1 MFLSIRSIPKVSW
14 SSNDPLNFKPKIS
27 TFLFLCIGLSIFGL
41 GEGLIMISYI
51 GNSPWQVLA
60 QGISLHVNFS
70 IGFIT
75 FLISIS
81 VLSLWIFLGQKPG
94 MGTFLNAIIIA
105 AMIDLSIAFI
115 PTPEFYI
122 SKFLML
128 VSGVLFVG
136 FGSGLYL
143 IANLGP
149 GPRDGL
155 MTGLQRKT
163 KLPIAVVRA
172 FIEITV
178 AAVGWYLGGTLGEG
192 TFLFA
197 FGIGPAVALG
207 LYIVSNFYK
216 KKLGTS

>member
-1 MFLSIRSIPKVSW
+1 MFLSIRSIPKVYW

-27 TFLFLCIGLSIFGL
+27 TFLFLCIGLSLFGL

-60 QGISLHVNFS
+60 QGIALHANFS

-105 AMIDLSIAFI
+105 AMIDLSISLI

-128 VSGVLFVG
+128 VCGVLLVG

-155 MTGLQRKT
+155 MTGLQKKT
-163 KLPIAVVRA
+163 KLPIATVRA

-178 AAVGWYLGGTLGEG
+178 ASVGWYLGGTLGEG
-192 TFLFA
+192 TLLFA

-207 LYIVSNFYK
+207 LFLVSRFYAK
-216 KKLGTS
+216 N

>member
-14 SSNDPLNFKPKIS
+14 SSSNPLNFKPKLS
-27 TFLFLCIGLSIFGL
+27 TFLFLCIGLSLFGL

-70 IGFIT
+70 IGFAT
-75 FLISIS
+75 FLISLS

-115 PTPEFYI
+115 PTPEIYM
-122 SKFLML
+122 SKFIML
-128 VSGVLFVG
+128 ACGILLVG

-163 KLPIAVVRA
+163 KLPIAAVRA
-172 FIEITV
+172 CIEITV
-178 AAVGWYLGGTLGEG
+178 ASVGWYLGGTLGEG
-192 TFLFA
+192 TLLFA

-207 LYIVSNFYK
+207 LFLVSKFYTK
-216 KKLGTS
+216 N

>member
-1 MFLSIRSIPKVSW
+1 MFLSIRSIPKVYW
-14 SSNDPLNFKPKIS
+14 SSNDSLNFKPKIS
-27 TFLFLCIGLSIFGL
+27 TFLFLCIGLSLFGL

-60 QGISLHVNFS
+60 QGIALHANFS

-105 AMIDLSIAFI
+105 AMIDLSISLI

-128 VSGVLFVG
+128 VCGVLLVG

-155 MTGLQRKT
+155 MTGLQKKT
-163 KLPIAVVRA
+163 KLPIATVRA

-178 AAVGWYLGGTLGEG
+178 ASVGWYLGGTLGEG
-192 TFLFA
+192 TLLFA

-207 LYIVSNFYK
+207 LFLVSRFHAKN
-216 KKLGTS
+216 

>member
-14 SSNDPLNFKPKIS
+14 SSNNPLNFKPKIS
-27 TFLFLCIGLSIFGL
+27 TFLFLCIGLSLFGL

-60 QGISLHVNFS
+60 QGIALHANFS

-81 VLSLWIFLGQKPG
+81 VLSLWIFLAQKPG

-115 PTPEFYI
+115 PTPELYI

-128 VSGVLFVG
+128 VCGVLLVG

-155 MTGLQRKT
+155 MTGLQNKT
-163 KLPIAVVRA
+163 NLPIAAVRA

-178 AAVGWYLGGTLGEG
+178 ATVGWYLGGTLGEG
-192 TFLFA
+192 TLLFA

-207 LYIVSNFYK
+207 LFLVSRFYAK
-216 KKLGTS
+216 N

>member
-14 SSNDPLNFKPKIS
+14 SSNNPLNFKPKIS
-27 TFLFLCIGLSIFGL
+27 TFLFLCIGLSLFGL

-60 QGISLHVNFS
+60 QGIALHSNFS

-81 VLSLWIFLGQKPG
+81 VLSLWIFLLQKPG

-115 PTPEFYI
+115 PTPELYI

-128 VSGVLFVG
+128 VCGVLLVG

-163 KLPIAVVRA
+163 NLPIAAVRA

-178 AAVGWYLGGTLGEG
+178 ATVGWYLGGTLGEG
-192 TFLFA
+192 TLLFA

-207 LYIVSNFYK
+207 LFLVSRFYAK
-216 KKLGTS
+216 N

>member
-14 SSNDPLNFKPKIS
+14 SSSNPLNFKPKLS
-27 TFLFLCIGLSIFGL
+27 TFLFLCIGLSLFGL

-51 GNSPWQVLA
+51 GNSSWQVLA

-70 IGFIT
+70 IGFTT
-75 FLISIS
+75 FLISLS

-115 PTPEFYI
+115 PTPEIYM
-122 SKFLML
+122 SKFIML
-128 VSGVLFVG
+128 ACGILLVG

-163 KLPIAVVRA
+163 KLPIAAVRA
-172 FIEITV
+172 CIEITV
-178 AAVGWYLGGTLGEG
+178 ASVGWYLGGTLGEG
-192 TFLFA
+192 TLLFA

-207 LYIVSNFYK
+207 LFLVSKFYTK
-216 KKLGTS
+216 N

>member
-14 SSNDPLNFKPKIS
+14 ISNNPLNYKPKIS
-27 TFLFLCIGLSIFGL
+27 TFLFLCIGLSLFGL

-60 QGISLHVNFS
+60 QGIALHANFS

-115 PTPEFYI
+115 PTPDLYI

-128 VSGVLFVG
+128 VCGVLLVG

-163 KLPIAVVRA
+163 NLPIAAVRA

-178 AAVGWYLGGTLGEG
+178 ATVGWYLGGTLGEG
-192 TFLFA
+192 TLLFA

-207 LYIVSNFYK
+207 LFLVSRFYAK
-216 KKLGTS
+216 N

>member
-14 SSNDPLNFKPKIS
+14 SSNNPLNFKPKIS
-27 TFLFLCIGLSIFGL
+27 TFLFLCIGLSLFGL

-60 QGISLHVNFS
+60 QGIALHANFS

-115 PTPEFYI
+115 PTPELYI

-128 VSGVLFVG
+128 VCGVLLVG

-155 MTGLQRKT
+155 MTGLQKKT
-163 KLPIAVVRA
+163 NLPIAAVRA

-178 AAVGWYLGGTLGEG
+178 ATVGWYLGGTLGEG
-192 TFLFA
+192 TLLFA

-207 LYIVSNFYK
+207 LFLVSIFYAK
-216 KKLGTS
+216 N

>member
-14 SSNDPLNFKPKIS
+14 SSNNPLNYKPKIS
-27 TFLFLCIGLSIFGL
+27 TFLFLCIGLSLFGL

-60 QGISLHVNFS
+60 QGIALHANFS

-115 PTPEFYI
+115 PTPELYI

-128 VSGVLFVG
+128 VCGVLLVG

-155 MTGLQRKT
+155 MTGLQKKT
-163 KLPIAVVRA
+163 NLPIAAVRA

-178 AAVGWYLGGTLGEG
+178 ATVGWYLGGTLGEG
-192 TFLFA
+192 TLLFA

-207 LYIVSNFYK
+207 LFLVSRSYAKN
-216 KKLGTS
+216 

>member
-1 MFLSIRSIPKVSW
+1 MFLSIRSVPKVSW
-14 SSNDPLNFKPKIS
+14 SSKDPLNFKPKLS
-27 TFLFLCIGLSIFGL
+27 TFLFLCIGLSLFGL

-60 QGISLHVNFS
+60 QGISLYIDFS

-75 FLISIS
+75 FLISLT

-94 MGTFLNAIIIA
+94 MGTFLNTIIIA

-115 PTPEFYI
+115 PTPEIYM
-122 SKFLML
+122 SKFIML
-128 VSGVLFVG
+128 VSGILLVG

-163 KLPIAVVRA
+163 KLPIAAVRA
-172 FIEITV
+172 CIEITV
-178 AAVGWYLGGTLGEG
+178 ASVGWYLGGTLGEG
-192 TFLFA
+192 TLLFA

-207 LYIVSNFYK
+207 LFLVSKFYTK
-216 KKLGTS
+216 N

>member
-14 SSNDPLNFKPKIS
+14 SSNNPLNFKPKIS
-27 TFLFLCIGLSIFGL
+27 TFLFLCIGLSLFGL

-60 QGISLHVNFS
+60 QGIALHANFS

-115 PTPEFYI
+115 PTPDLYI

-128 VSGVLFVG
+128 VCGVLLVG

-163 KLPIAVVRA
+163 NLPIAVVRA

-178 AAVGWYLGGTLGEG
+178 ATVGWYLGGTLGEG

>member
-14 SSNDPLNFKPKIS
+14 SSNNPLNFKPKIS
-27 TFLFLCIGLSIFGL
+27 TFIFLCIGLSLFGL

-60 QGISLHVNFS
+60 QGIALHANFS

-115 PTPEFYI
+115 PTPELYI

-128 VSGVLFVG
+128 VCGVLLVG

-155 MTGLQRKT
+155 MTGLQKKT
-163 KLPIAVVRA
+163 NLPIAAVRA

-178 AAVGWYLGGTLGEG
+178 ATVGWYLGGTLGEG
-192 TFLFA
+192 TLLFA

-207 LYIVSNFYK
+207 LFLVSRFYAK
-216 KKLGTS
+216 N

>member
-1 MFLSIRSIPKVSW
+1 
-14 SSNDPLNFKPKIS
+14 
-27 TFLFLCIGLSIFGL
+27 
-41 GEGLIMISYI
+41 MISYI

-60 QGISLHVNFS
+60 QGIALHAYFS

-115 PTPEFYI
+115 PTPDLYI

-128 VSGVLFVG
+128 VCGVLLVG

-155 MTGLQRKT
+155 MTGLQKKT
-163 KLPIAVVRA
+163 KLPIAFVRA
-172 FIEITV
+172 CIEIAV
-178 AAVGWYLGGTLGEG
+178 ASVGWYLGGTLGEG
-192 TFLFA
+192 TLLFA

-207 LYIVSNFYK
+207 LYVVSEFYK
-216 KKLGTS
+216 KNS

>member
-14 SSNDPLNFKPKIS
+14 SSNNPLNFKPKIS
-27 TFLFLCIGLSIFGL
+27 TFLFLCIGLSLFGL

-60 QGISLHVNFS
+60 QGIALHANFS

-115 PTPEFYI
+115 PTPELYI

-128 VSGVLFVG
+128 VCGVLLVG

-163 KLPIAVVRA
+163 NLPIAAVRA

-178 AAVGWYLGGTLGEG
+178 ATVGWYLGGTLGEG
-192 TFLFA
+192 TLLFA

-207 LYIVSNFYK
+207 LFLVSRFYAK
-216 KKLGTS
+216 N

>member
-1 MFLSIRSIPKVSW
+1 MFLFIRSIPKVSW
-14 SSNDPLNFKPKIS
+14 SSSNPLNFKPKLS
-27 TFLFLCIGLSIFGL
+27 TFLFLCIGLSLFGL

-51 GNSPWQVLA
+51 GNSSWQVLA

-70 IGFIT
+70 IGFTT
-75 FLISIS
+75 FLISLS

-115 PTPEFYI
+115 PTPEIYM
-122 SKFLML
+122 SKFIML
-128 VSGVLFVG
+128 ACGILLVG

-163 KLPIAVVRA
+163 KLPIAAVRA
-172 FIEITV
+172 CIEITV
-178 AAVGWYLGGTLGEG
+178 ASVGWYLGGTLGEG
-192 TFLFA
+192 TLLFA

-207 LYIVSNFYK
+207 LFLVSRFYAK
-216 KKLGTS
+216 N

>member
-14 SSNDPLNFKPKIS
+14 SSNNPLNFKPKIS

-60 QGISLHVNFS
+60 QGIALHANFS

-115 PTPEFYI
+115 PTPELYI

-128 VSGVLFVG
+128 VCGVLLVG

-155 MTGLQRKT
+155 MTGLQKKT
-163 KLPIAVVRA
+163 NLPIAAVRA

-178 AAVGWYLGGTLGEG
+178 ATVGWYLGGTLGEG
-192 TFLFA
+192 TLLFA

-207 LYIVSNFYK
+207 LFLVSRFYAK
-216 KKLGTS
+216 N

>member
-27 TFLFLCIGLSIFGL
+27 TFLFLCIGLSLFGL

-60 QGISLHVNFS
+60 QGIALHANFS

-105 AMIDLSIAFI
+105 AMIDLSIVFI
-115 PTPEFYI
+115 PTPELYI

-128 VSGVLFVG
+128 VCGVLLVG

-155 MTGLQRKT
+155 MTGLQKKT
-163 KLPIAVVRA
+163 NLPIAAVRA

-178 AAVGWYLGGTLGEG
+178 ATVGWYLGGTLGEG
-192 TFLFA
+192 TLLFA

-207 LYIVSNFYK
+207 LFLVSRFYAK
-216 KKLGTS
+216 N

>member
-14 SSNDPLNFKPKIS
+14 SSNNPLNFKPKIS
-27 TFLFLCIGLSIFGL
+27 TFLFLCIGLSLFGL

-60 QGISLHVNFS
+60 QGIALHANFS

-115 PTPEFYI
+115 PTPEVYM
-122 SKFLML
+122 SKFIML
-128 VSGVLFVG
+128 VCGVLLVG

-155 MTGLQRKT
+155 MTGHQKKT
-163 KLPIAVVRA
+163 NLPIAAVRA

-178 AAVGWYLGGTLGEG
+178 ATVGWYLGGTLGEG
-192 TFLFA
+192 TLLFA

-207 LYIVSNFYK
+207 LFLVSRFYAK
-216 KKLGTS
+216 N

>member
-14 SSNDPLNFKPKIS
+14 SSNNPLNFKPKFS
-27 TFLFLCIGLSIFGL
+27 TFLFLCIGLSLFGL

-81 VLSLWIFLGQKPG
+81 VLSLWVFLGQKPG

-105 AMIDLSIAFI
+105 VMIDLSIAFI
-115 PTPEFYI
+115 PTPEIYI
-122 SKFLML
+122 SKFIML
-128 VSGVLFVG
+128 VCGILLVG

-163 KLPIAVVRA
+163 NLPIAAVRA
-172 FIEITV
+172 IIEITV
-178 AAVGWYLGGTLGEG
+178 ASIGWYLGGTLGEG
-192 TFLFA
+192 TLLFA
-197 FGIGPAVALG
+197 FSIGPSVALG
-207 LYIVSNFYK
+207 LFLVSKFY
-216 KKLGTS
+216 SNN

>member
-14 SSNDPLNFKPKIS
+14 SSNNPLNYKPKIS
-27 TFLFLCIGLSIFGL
+27 TFLFLCIGLSLFGL

-60 QGISLHVNFS
+60 QGIALHANFS

-115 PTPEFYI
+115 PTPELYI

-128 VSGVLFVG
+128 VCGVLLVG

-163 KLPIAVVRA
+163 NLPIAAVRA

-178 AAVGWYLGGTLGEG
+178 ATVGWYLGGTLGEG
-192 TFLFA
+192 TLLFA

-207 LYIVSNFYK
+207 LYLVPRFYAK
-216 KKLGTS
+216 N

>member
-1 MFLSIRSIPKVSW
+1 MFLFIRSIPKVSW
-14 SSNDPLNFKPKIS
+14 SSNNPLNFKPKIS
-27 TFLFLCIGLSIFGL
+27 TFIFLCIGLSFFGL
-41 GEGLIMISYI
+41 GEGLIIISYI

-60 QGISLHVNFS
+60 QGIALHANFS

-81 VLSLWIFLGQKPG
+81 VLFLWIFLEQKPG

-115 PTPEFYI
+115 PTPEIYI
-122 SKFLML
+122 SKLLML
-128 VSGVLFVG
+128 LCGILFVG

-163 KLPIAVVRA
+163 KLPITAVRT

-178 AAVGWYLGGTLGEG
+178 ASVGWYLGGTLGVG
-192 TFLFA
+192 TLLFA
-197 FGIGPAVALG
+197 FGIGPSVALG
-207 LYIVSNFYK
+207 LYIVSEFYK
-216 KKLGTS
+216 KNS

>member
-14 SSNDPLNFKPKIS
+14 SSNNPLNYKPKIS
-27 TFLFLCIGLSIFGL
+27 TFLFLCIGLSLFGL

-60 QGISLHVNFS
+60 QGIALHANFS

-115 PTPEFYI
+115 PTPELYI

-128 VSGVLFVG
+128 VCGVLLVG

-155 MTGLQRKT
+155 MTGLQKKT
-163 KLPIAVVRA
+163 NLPIAAVRA

-178 AAVGWYLGGTLGEG
+178 ATVGWYLGGTLGEG
-192 TFLFA
+192 TLLFA

-207 LYIVSNFYK
+207 LFLVSRFYAK
-216 KKLGTS
+216 N

>member
-14 SSNDPLNFKPKIS
+14 SSNNPLNYKPKIS
-27 TFLFLCIGLSIFGL
+27 TFLFLCIGLSLFGL

-60 QGISLHVNFS
+60 QGIALHANFS

-115 PTPEFYI
+115 PTPELYI

-128 VSGVLFVG
+128 VCGVLLVG

-155 MTGLQRKT
+155 MTGLQKKT
-163 KLPIAVVRA
+163 NLPIAAVRA

-178 AAVGWYLGGTLGEG
+178 ATVGWYLGGTLGEG
-192 TFLFA
+192 TLLFA

-207 LYIVSNFYK
+207 LYLVPRFYAK
-216 KKLGTS
+216 N

>member
-14 SSNDPLNFKPKIS
+14 SSSNPLNFKPKFS
-27 TFLFLCIGLSIFGL
+27 TFLFLCIGLSLFGL

-70 IGFIT
+70 IGFTT
-75 FLISIS
+75 FLISLS

-115 PTPEFYI
+115 PTPEIYM
-122 SKFLML
+122 SKFIML
-128 VSGVLFVG
+128 ACGILLVG

-163 KLPIAVVRA
+163 KLPIAAVRA
-172 FIEITV
+172 CIEITV
-178 AAVGWYLGGTLGEG
+178 ASVGWYLGGTLGEG
-192 TFLFA
+192 TLLFA

-207 LYIVSNFYK
+207 LFLVSKFYTK
-216 KKLGTS
+216 N

>member
-1 MFLSIRSIPKVSW
+1 MFLSIRRIPKVSW
-14 SSNDPLNFKPKIS
+14 SSNNPLNFKPKIS
-27 TFLFLCIGLSIFGL
+27 TFLFLCIGLSLFGL

-60 QGISLHVNFS
+60 QGIALHANFS

-94 MGTFLNAIIIA
+94 MGPFLNAIIIA

-115 PTPEFYI
+115 PTPEVYI

-128 VSGVLFVG
+128 VCGVLLVG

-155 MTGLQRKT
+155 MTGLQKKT
-163 KLPIAVVRA
+163 NLPIAAVRA

-178 AAVGWYLGGTLGEG
+178 ATVGWYLGGTLGEG
-192 TFLFA
+192 TLLFA

-207 LYIVSNFYK
+207 LFLVSRFYAK
-216 KKLGTS
+216 N

>member
-14 SSNDPLNFKPKIS
+14 SSKNPLNFKPKIS
-27 TFLFLCIGLSIFGL
+27 TFIFLCIGLSLFGL
-41 GEGLIMISYI
+41 AEGLIMIFYI

-60 QGISLHVNFS
+60 QGISLNVNFS

-75 FLISIS
+75 FLISILA
-81 VLSLWIFLGQKPG
+81 LSLWIFLGQKPSI
-94 MGTFLNAIIIA
+94 GTFLNTIIIA

-115 PTPEFYI
+115 PTPEIYI
-122 SKFLML
+122 SKFIML
-128 VSGVLFVG
+128 ACGVLLVG

-163 KLPIAVVRA
+163 KLPIASVRT
-172 FIEITV
+172 FIEIAV
-178 AAVGWYLGGTLGEG
+178 ASVGWYLGGTLGEG
-192 TFLFA
+192 TLLFA
-197 FGIGPAVALG
+197 FGIGLVVALG
-207 LYIVSNFYK
+207 LYIVSEFYRK
-216 KKLGTS
+216 NS

>member
-14 SSNDPLNFKPKIS
+14 SSSNPLNFKPKLS
-27 TFLFLCIGLSIFGL
+27 TFLFLCIGLSLFGL

-70 IGFIT
+70 IGFTT
-75 FLISIS
+75 FLISLS

-115 PTPEFYI
+115 PTPEIYI
-122 SKFLML
+122 SKFIML
-128 VSGVLFVG
+128 FCGILLVG

-143 IANLGP
+143 ITNLGP

-155 MTGLQRKT
+155 MSGLQRKT
-163 KLPIAVVRA
+163 KLPIAAVRA
-172 FIEITV
+172 CIEITV
-178 AAVGWYLGGTLGEG
+178 ASVGWYLGGTLGEG
-192 TFLFA
+192 TLLFA

-207 LYIVSNFYK
+207 LFLVSKFYTK
-216 KKLGTS
+216 N

>member
-1 MFLSIRSIPKVSW
+1 MFLCIRSIPKVSW
-14 SSNDPLNFKPKIS
+14 SSNNPLNFKPKIS
-27 TFLFLCIGLSIFGL
+27 TFLFLCIGLSLFGL

-60 QGISLHVNFS
+60 QGIALHANFS

-115 PTPEFYI
+115 PTPELYI

-128 VSGVLFVG
+128 VCGVLLVG

-155 MTGLQRKT
+155 MTGLQKKT
-163 KLPIAVVRA
+163 NLPIAAVRA

-178 AAVGWYLGGTLGEG
+178 ATVGWYLGGTLGEG
-192 TFLFA
+192 TLLFA

-207 LYIVSNFYK
+207 LFLVSIFYAK
-216 KKLGTS
+216 N